1 MEEGWESDSFQLGD
15 WEVWQMKGAS
25 QEEVKPSTLRGPR
38 VCFVL
43 WDLLWDNPCTYLP
56 DGRSK
61 PFSPFSL
68 ALGERAKPLQLQV
81 ARSPGGSDACSK
93 GGAAGSLNNGDVP
106 MLLGE
111 WVQRKAQEPS

>member
-43 WDLLWDNPCTYLP
+43 WVGPAV
-56 DGRSK
+56 GQ
-61 PFSPFSL
+61 SL
-68 ALGERAKPLQLQV
+68 HI
-81 ARSPGGSDACSK
+81 
-93 GGAAGSLNNGDVP
+93 
-106 MLLGE
+106 
-111 WVQRKAQEPS
+111 PS